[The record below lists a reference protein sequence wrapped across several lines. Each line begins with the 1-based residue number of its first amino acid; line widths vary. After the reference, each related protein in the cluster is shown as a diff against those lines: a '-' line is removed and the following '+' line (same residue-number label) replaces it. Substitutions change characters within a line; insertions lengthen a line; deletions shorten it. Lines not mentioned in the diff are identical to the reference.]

1 MTATSSVHHPASSNS
16 AKTPIRLKVAMAQT
30 VTADEQLLEL
40 QTKLKRAETSARY
53 ARAQYNAA
61 CEASNARLE
70 EANKQRGVLFDLL
83 KNQVQ
88 GSALWDAKIAKQLAE
103 NRSQIAAGL
112 VITSRSKLED
122 MERER
127 DTAKQALDEYTRD
140 SRSFRLA
147 REARARREAAEQR
160 QRELRAK
167 ETPPAPRSSP
177 IKSRAAEKQQR
188 DFRAKEASPSARTS
202 PIKPSLVEEPKR
214 NVTPGSS
221 QSPFYDFLVRH
232 CKPRTPQDE
241 RPSPEAFDR
250 KPPIPIRS
258 HPKGAPLPALP
269 PKSQAEI
276 YRDWYEQT
284 KLAFADYS
292 TLTTFPA
299 PPPPRSPCRKIPC
312 TTSTSRSQLG
322 ICVDD
327 IEKAF
332 KTLDLPSMKEE
343 RARWH
348 PDRFVRCVEKDKMQA
363 MAKEVFQVVDA
374 MYRKEREMRSV

>member
-1 MTATSSVHHPASSNS
+1 MTATSSVHPPASSNA
-16 AKTPIRLKVAMAQT
+16 AKTPIKLKVAMAQT
-30 VTADEQLLEL
+30 VAADEQLLEL

-53 ARAQYNAA
+53 AKAQYNAA

-88 GSALWDAKIAKQLAE
+88 GSALWDVKIAKQLAE

-122 MERER
+122 LERER
-127 DTAKQALDEYTRD
+127 DAAKQALDEYTRD

-167 ETPPAPRSSP
+167 ETSPAPRTSP
-177 IKSRAAEKQQR
+177 IKSPAAEKQQR

-202 PIKPSLVEEPKR
+202 PVRQSSVEEPKR

-221 QSPFYDFLVRH
+221 QQQFYDFLVRH
-232 CKPRTPQDE
+232 CQPKTPQDE
-241 RPSPEAFDR
+241 RPSPDTFDR
-250 KPPIPIRS
+250 KPPTPVRS
-258 HPKGAPLPALP
+258 HPKRAPLPALP

-276 YRDWYEQT
+276 YRDWHEQT
-284 KLAFADYS
+284 KLAFSDYS

-299 PPPPRSPCRKIPC
+299 PPPPQSPCRKIPC
-312 TTSTSRSQLG
+312 ATSTSRCQLG
-322 ICVDD
+322 VCVDD
-327 IEKAF
+327 VEKAF

-348 PDRFVRCVEKDKMQA
+348 PDRFVRCVEKEKMQA

-374 MYRKEREMRSV
+374 MYRKERETRSV